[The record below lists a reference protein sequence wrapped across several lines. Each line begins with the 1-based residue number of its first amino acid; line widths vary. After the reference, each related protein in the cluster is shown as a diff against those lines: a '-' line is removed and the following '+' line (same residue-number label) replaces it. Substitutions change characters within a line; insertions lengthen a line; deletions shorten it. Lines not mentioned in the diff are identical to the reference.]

1 MKTGLF
7 RLTVLTLALI
17 SLLGRGQPVSAQAG
31 TTYFITEVDSSQFP
45 TVTFQLRAVDLNN
58 RVVSGLNNAD
68 LTIYEN
74 GNAVPAENVQVTPH
88 DDGPITFLF
97 LIDHGRLANF
107 NEFGP
112 QNVRQVFSALASSG
126 AFVNGLDQLE
136 VMVRENIN
144 NDRTEARLGP
154 TQQIGDLTTW
164 LANYPFEVRRSQN
177 STKGLEGV
185 ADAIAEMGKLV
196 PVPGSQTAV
205 ILFLTRYIEDPA
217 RSVAVV
223 AAQNQASQAK
233 SEFIS
238 IYPLSTDLGQ
248 SNREPLEILAEIS
261 NGRYA
266 ALQRN
271 TASALAE
278 DIYREINTQR
288 TYYTVS
294 YESTIAD
301 TATRVITVNT
311 SDVSP
316 AGTVGTYQVSPEP
329 PTARI
334 QEPAEGTVVQREAVR
349 DSNGEP
355 VYSPASLKVV
365 VEAFFPDGFTRSL
378 QSAELFVDGA
388 SYDTVS
394 PPAGSTQAQLDFDL
408 TEFST
413 AGKNPVA
420 LEVRIVDSLGLEAS
434 AETSVVVEVAR
445 APASG
450 LGSPVALGAGAVV
463 LICMGGLALVA
474 VVGGFFFLRSRSQ
487 KAPAPAARPAQAEPP
502 HTLLAGRAMRDQVLA
517 TLTVL
522 EGPKGLIGEAVN
534 ILKPTTVMGRN
545 PQTTDIHFYADE
557 ESSVSR
563 IHCTIQKDGEVFKLT
578 DNGSSAGTR
587 LNGRAI
593 PANDPVVLADNDE
606 IVLGD
611 LGRRGVKM
619 RFNAVAEPG
628 EAMYS
633 GSADDR
639 TRIIDE
645 PPPDEDHFAGY
656 VD

>member
-1 MKTGLF
+1 MKTGTF
-7 RLTVLTLALI
+7 RLAVLTVVVFT
-17 SLLGRGQPVSAQAG
+17 LLGSGQPVSAQAG
-31 TTYFITEVDSSQFP
+31 TTFFITEVDSSQFP

-58 RVVSGLNNAD
+58 RVVSGLGNTD

-74 GNAVPAENVQVTPH
+74 GHAVPAENVQVTPH
-88 DDGPITFLF
+88 TDGPITFLF

-112 QNVRQVFSALASSG
+112 PNVRQVFTALASSG
-126 AFVNGLDQLE
+126 AFVNGVDQLE

-144 NDRTEARLGP
+144 NDRTEPRLGP

-185 ADAIAEMGKLV
+185 GDAIAEMRKLV
-196 PVPGSQTAV
+196 AVPGSQTAV
-205 ILFLTRYIEDPA
+205 ILFVTRFIEDPA
-217 RSVAVV
+217 QAVAVV

-248 SNREPLEILAEIS
+248 SRKEPLEILAEIS
-261 NGRYA
+261 NGRYT

-271 TASALAE
+271 TAGAVAE
-278 DIYREINTQR
+278 DVYRQINTQR

-294 YESTIAD
+294 YESTLAD
-301 TATRVITVNT
+301 AGPRAITVNT
-311 SDVSP
+311 SDVPP
-316 AGTVGTYQVSPEP
+316 AGAVGTYQVSPEQP
-329 PTARI
+329 VATI
-334 QEPAEGTVVQREAVR
+334 LEPADGTVVQREAVR
-349 DSNGEP
+349 DSSGEP
-355 VYSPASLKVV
+355 VYSPSSVKVV
-365 VEAFFPDGFTRSL
+365 VEASFPDGYARSL
-378 QSAELFVDGA
+378 QSAELVVGGV
-388 SYDTVS
+388 SLETVS
-394 PPAGSTQAQLDFDL
+394 PTAGSARAQLDFDL
-408 TEFST
+408 AEYST
-413 AGKNPVA
+413 AGENPVT

-445 APASG
+445 PPASG
-450 LGSPVALGAGAVV
+450 LGSPAALGAGALA
-463 LICMGGLALVA
+463 LICLAGLAVIALLV
-474 VVGGFFFLRSRSQ
+474 GFFLLRSRSQ
-487 KAPAPAARPAQAEPP
+487 KAPAPVARPDQAEPP
-502 HTLLAGRAMRDQVLA
+502 HTLLAGRGLKDQVLA

-522 EGPKGLIGEAVN
+522 EGPKGLVGEAIN
-534 ILKPTTVMGRN
+534 ILKPTTVIGRN
-545 PQTTDIHFYADE
+545 PKTTDIHFYADE

-563 IHCTIQKDGEVFKLT
+563 IHCTIQNDAGVFKLT

-587 LNGRAI
+587 LNGRSI

-619 RFNAVAEPG
+619 RFNAVTEPG
-628 EAMYS
+628 EGKYS